1 MRTLTRM
8 TADHVTFGVELET
21 VMPVNTLQVGGY
33 HSGRL
38 VTAAPLFNGTPWTA
52 ERDGSITAP
61 TGFMPCEFVSPVL
74 SGPAGVANLVAMLE
88 WIRTMGGQVNP
99 SCGCHIHIGLASLL
113 GREASAAAKA
123 FYVRKLAGVVNIN
136 AAALYAQTGTRRDLS
151 HYTAPLTDQIRET
164 LEEASREGSTDT
176 YGYRMDRYR
185 VLNVTN
191 VNTRGTVEFRAFAG
205 TLSTE
210 KVLHHLW
217 TCLFMTRFAQEL
229 TRVPWTGHGWA
240 SLKGG
245 NGEKALR
252 GLHRKMGLHC
262 LVGDMANSRRA
273 MKAEAVRL
281 ARKFDER

>member
-1 MRTLTRM
+1 MRTLARM

-21 VMPVNTLQVGGY
+21 VMPVNALDVGGY

-38 VTAAPLFNGTPWTA
+38 VTAAPLYNGTPWTA

-61 TGFMPCEFVSPVL
+61 PGFMACEFVSPVL
-74 SGPAGVANLVAMLE
+74 CGPEGVANLVAMLE
-88 WIRTMGGQVNP
+88 WIRSHGGKVNP
-99 SCGCHIHIGLASLL
+99 SCGCHVHIGLASLL
-113 GREASAAAKA
+113 GRDADAATKA
-123 FYVRKLAGVVNIN
+123 FYIRKLAGVVNIN

-151 HYTAPLTDQIRET
+151 RYTAPLNDHIRTT
-164 LEEASREGSTDT
+164 LDSASRDGHTD
-176 YGYRMDRYR
+176 YNYYLQRYH

-191 VNTRGTVEFRAFAG
+191 VNTRGTLEFRAFAG
-205 TLSTE
+205 TLNTE

-217 TCLFMTRFAQEL
+217 TCLFMARFAQDL
-229 TRVPWTGHGWA
+229 ARVPWTGHGWA
-240 SLKGG
+240 SMEGG

-262 LVGDMANSRRA
+262 LVGDMAKQRRA

-281 ARKFDER
+281 ARKFDAR